1 MTDDQRRMLLR
12 RGYSEAQLDEWDEH
26 VMACRA
32 AGLDDSE
39 IGFDP
44 QHGIVVTESGV
55 RKLAARWPLKAGQE
69 MLDRHWTWH
78 HDGAKPVD

>member
-12 RGYSEAQLDEWDEH
+12 RGYSEAQLDQWDAH
-26 VMACRA
+26 FMACRA

-44 QHGIVVTESGV
+44 QHGIVVTESGA
-55 RKLAARWPLKAGQE
+55 RKLAASVGKDAGRA
-69 MLDRHWTWH
+69 MLDVHRLWH
-78 HDGAKPVD
+78 HEGTRQ